1 MRGEAANWECYRAM
15 VILSSSSPLVVPLSS
30 SCSVSSASPAPAPV
44 LSCWALLSSTHHQH
58 QHCPL
63 SKICSVLTVDAL
75 QAGLL
80 AIKENNPPQ
89 WILCSLQGLV
99 LVLFPL
105 RTRVLSPVVPCGA
118 LWCPSLQ
125 LLSLSYPQFLLRPA
139 ASPPPSRF
147 YYEMSALTTEN

>member
-89 WILCSLQGLV
+89 CSLQGLV

-118 LWCPSLQ
+118 PHSSC
-125 LLSLSYPQFLLRPA
+125 SLSPILSSYFGPR
-139 ASPPPSRF
+139 PPSRF